1 MKKAVGVGVLCGALL
16 WSGAVFASEETH
28 AGKALH
34 EAGAASGHAS
44 ASAGHA
50 LVATGQV
57 TSAAA
62 SVPLAVSGAAAT
74 SAGAASTAAAVELH
88 KAAIAPAGKPL
99 PVAEE
104 SLTTVPPDQ
113 ALQQR

>member
-1 MKKAVGVGVLCGALL
+1 MKKAVGVCVLCGMLL
-16 WSGAVFASEETH
+16 SSGAVFAGEETH

-57 TSAAA
+57 TSAVA
-62 SVPLAVSGAAAT
+62 SVPLAVSGAVAT

-99 PVAEE
+99 PVADE

>member
-74 SAGAASTAAAVELH
+74 SAGAASTAAELH
-88 KAAIAPAGKPL
+88 KTAIAPAGKPL

-113 ALQQR
+113 ALKQR

>member
-1 MKKAVGVGVLCGALL
+1 MQKAVGISVLCWALL
-16 WSGAVFASEETH
+16 WGGVAAASEETH
-28 AGKALH
+28 AGQAVH

-44 ASAGHA
+44 ASAAHA

-74 SAGAASTAAAVELH
+74 SAGNASTAVAVELH
-88 KAAIAPAGKPL
+88 KAAVAPAGKPL
-99 PVAEE
+99 PVADE
-104 SLTTVPPDQ
+104 SLITVPPDQ
-113 ALQQR
+113 ALKQQ